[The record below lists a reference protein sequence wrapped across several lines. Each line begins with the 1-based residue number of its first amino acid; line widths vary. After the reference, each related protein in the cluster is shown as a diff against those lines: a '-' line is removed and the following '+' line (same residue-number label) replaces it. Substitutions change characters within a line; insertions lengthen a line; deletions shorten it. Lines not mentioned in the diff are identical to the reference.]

1 MVVPPTATDDGS
13 DDGGVEDG
21 AADGLLHWKMLG
33 AKALSDGV
41 FEGLDDGWAEG
52 LSVGQLDSA
61 ADGWAE

>member
-1 MVVPPTATDDGS
+1 VPPTAT

-52 LSVGQLDSA
+52 LSVGHLDSA
-61 ADGWAE
+61 ADVWAE